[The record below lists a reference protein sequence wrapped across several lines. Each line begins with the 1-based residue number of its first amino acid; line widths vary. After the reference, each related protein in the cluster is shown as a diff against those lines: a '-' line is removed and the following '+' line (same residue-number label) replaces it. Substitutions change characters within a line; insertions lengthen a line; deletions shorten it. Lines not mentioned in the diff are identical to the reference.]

1 MDNATKLRNLISKA
15 GKLPCTFNA
24 IIQFR
29 GYSDTEKVR
38 ICHCS
43 QEQYKKLKANP
54 RFDSNIFYYIHSV
67 AELQELEAGAGEF
80 KLIQITDY

>member
-24 IIQFR
+24 IIKFK
-29 GYSDTEKVR
+29 GYSDTEKIR
-38 ICHCS
+38 MCHCS
-43 QEQYKKLKANP
+43 PEQYKKLKANP

-67 AELQELEAGAGEF
+67 AELQELEAGAGDF
-80 KLIQITDY
+80 TLIEIID